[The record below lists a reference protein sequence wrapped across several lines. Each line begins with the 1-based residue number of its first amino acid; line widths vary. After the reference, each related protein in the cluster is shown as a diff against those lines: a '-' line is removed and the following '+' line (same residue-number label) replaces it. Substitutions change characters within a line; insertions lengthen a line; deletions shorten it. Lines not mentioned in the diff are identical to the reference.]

1 MKHPVN
7 ETTRAVTLL
16 VIAAFP
22 TLALLGSLPSH
33 ATSTESSRVASAVAV
48 MPAASAVTAAAAL
61 DEKVPAASE
70 RDTRRER
77 RCEHVRRIG
86 KVSHTRCE

>member
-7 ETTRAVTLL
+7 ETTRAAALL

-33 ATSTESSRVASAVAV
+33 ATSTESTRVASAVAV
-48 MPAASAVTAAAAL
+48 LPAVSAATAEATVDA
-61 DEKVPAASE
+61 KGPAASE
-70 RDTRRER
+70 RDSRRER

-86 KVSHTRCE
+86 KVRHTRCE